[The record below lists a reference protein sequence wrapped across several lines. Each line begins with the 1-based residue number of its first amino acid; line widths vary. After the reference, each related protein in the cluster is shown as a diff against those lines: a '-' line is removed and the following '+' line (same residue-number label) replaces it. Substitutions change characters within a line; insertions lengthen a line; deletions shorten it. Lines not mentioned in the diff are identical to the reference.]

1 MGVMLTSARFS
12 FGTSAAEAASLS
24 STSVEMLPPVRLLMS
39 NWIIPLS
46 KAPGVSQE
54 SSDYTECPN
63 LNGLLILWQAIVPA
77 LYPLAILPFD
87 QSRHPPVDTIRSVT
101 DPPRVPAR
109 WTLILLQV

>member
-1 MGVMLTSARFS
+1 
-12 FGTSAAEAASLS
+12 
-24 STSVEMLPPVRLLMS
+24 
-39 NWIIPLS
+39 
-46 KAPGVSQE
+46 VSQE

-109 WTLILLQV
+109 WTLILLQVGEPRDASISHSRGQLSSRHA